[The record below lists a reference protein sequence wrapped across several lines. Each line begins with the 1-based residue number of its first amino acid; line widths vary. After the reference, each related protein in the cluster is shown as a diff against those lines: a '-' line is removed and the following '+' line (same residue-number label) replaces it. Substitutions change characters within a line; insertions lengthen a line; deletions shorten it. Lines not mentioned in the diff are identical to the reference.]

1 MEDITNLGSQLV
13 DYSGPTTSSEALK
26 ARLSDTNHT
35 WDDLLDALDKR
46 EEGLKGGKE
55 KAVDYQDSL
64 KDLTKWLKEVEEKLD
79 EPERTSGDP
88 QEIARQCTDTKVR
101 KTCSTYCKKVDVFAG
116 ILESSRHSFMYVHQ
130 SIVYTYVLLFVP
142 LTSESSLI
150 AAHALLE

>member
-26 ARLSDTNHT
+26 VRLSDTNHT

-55 KAVDYQDSL
+55 KAVDYQDNL

-88 QEIARQCTDTKVR
+88 REIARQCTDTKVC
-101 KTCSTYCKKVDVFAG
+101 KTCSTYCK
-116 ILESSRHSFMYVHQ
+116 
-130 SIVYTYVLLFVP
+130 
-142 LTSESSLI
+142 
-150 AAHALLE
+150 